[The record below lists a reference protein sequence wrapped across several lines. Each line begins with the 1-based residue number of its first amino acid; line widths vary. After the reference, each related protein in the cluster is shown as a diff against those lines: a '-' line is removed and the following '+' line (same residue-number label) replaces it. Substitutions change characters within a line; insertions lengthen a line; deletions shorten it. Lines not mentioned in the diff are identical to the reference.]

1 MHHHHI
7 DRYAQG
13 TSPVHALDARAKT
26 AAVLAYLFVLIS
38 FDRYAVSALAPM
50 AVAPLGLL
58 LLAGVSVRFA
68 LRRVLILS
76 PFIVFLAM
84 ACPFYDRAPHAVAFG
99 PWQFVVSGGWLTAAG
114 ITVKFALGV
123 VALTAL
129 MCTTPFSALLEALR
143 WFRVPKLLV
152 MQLGFLYRY
161 LFVLTGEAMRLKRA
175 RDFRGAHL
183 APTHRRLAAAGGVV
197 GSLLVRTLDRSDR
210 IHLAMQAR
218 GYRGEPHALTRL
230 RFRASDALFLLAAV
244 AYLALCR
251 GVLAGVL

>member
-13 TSPVHALDARAKT
+13 CSPVHSLDARAKA

-50 AVAPLGLL
+50 AIGPVGLL
-58 LLAGVSVRFA
+58 LIAGVPLRFV
-68 LRRVLILS
+68 LRRVVILS
-76 PFIVFLAM
+76 PFIIFLAA
-84 ACPFYDRAPHAVAFG
+84 ACPLYDHVEVAMALG
-99 PWQFVVSGGWLTAAG
+99 PWRFVTTGGWLTAAN
-114 ITVKFALGV
+114 ISVKFALGV
-123 VALTAL
+123 TALTAL
-129 MCTTPFSALLEALR
+129 MCTTPFASLLEALG
-143 WFRVPKLLV
+143 WFRLPKLLV

-161 LFVLTGEAMRLKRA
+161 LFVLTGEAMRLRRA

-183 APTHRRLAAAGGVV
+183 APTRRRLAAAGGLV

-218 GYRGEPHALTRL
+218 GYRGQPHGLTRL
-230 RFRASDALFLLAAV
+230 RFRVVDAAFLV
-244 AYLALCR
+244 GGGVYLVLCR
-251 GVLAGVL
+251 GLLAGLL

>member
-13 TSPVHALDARAKT
+13 SSPVHALDARAKVV
-26 AAVLAYLFVLIS
+26 AVTAYLFVLIS
-38 FDRYAVSALAPM
+38 FDRYAVAALSPM
-50 AVAPLGLL
+50 AIGPVALL
-58 LLAGVSVRFA
+58 ILAGVPVRFA

-76 PFIVFLAM
+76 PFIVFLAA
-84 ACPFYDRAPHAVAFG
+84 ACPFYDTAGQMVAFG
-99 PWQFVVSGGWLTAAG
+99 PWRFAVTGGWLTAAD

-123 VALTAL
+123 TVLTAL
-129 MCTTPFSALLEALR
+129 MCTTPFASMLEALR

-161 LFVLTGEAMRLKRA
+161 LFVLTDQAMRLRRA

-183 APTHRRLAAAGGVV
+183 APAGRRLAAAGGVV
-197 GSLLVRTLDRSDR
+197 GSLLISTLDRGDR

-230 RFRASDALFLLAAV
+230 KFGARDIAFLPAAGV
-244 AYLALCR
+244 YLALCR
-251 GVLAGVL
+251 WLFASLL

>member
-13 TSPVHALDARAKT
+13 RSPVHALDARAKT

-38 FDRYAVSALAPM
+38 FDRYAVSALVPM
-50 AVAPLGLL
+50 AVAPLGMLL
-58 LLAGVSVRFA
+58 IAGVSVRFA

-76 PFIVFLAM
+76 PFIVFLAA
-84 ACPFYDRAPHAVAFG
+84 ACPFYDRAWHVVVFG
-99 PWQFVVSGGWLTAAG
+99 PWQFTVTGGWLTAAG

-123 VALTAL
+123 AALTAL

-183 APTHRRLAAAGGVV
+183 APARRRLAAAGGVV

-218 GYRGEPHALTRL
+218 GYRGEPHALIRL
-230 RFRASDALFLLAAV
+230 RFGASDAAFLLVTV

-251 GVLAGVL
+251 VVLAGVL

>member
-13 TSPVHALDARAKT
+13 RSPIHALDARAKIV
-26 AAVLAYLFVLIS
+26 AVGAYLFVLIS
-38 FDRYAVSALAPM
+38 FNRYAVSALAPM
-50 AVAPLGLL
+50 AVWPAGLL
-58 LLAGVSVRFA
+58 LVAGVPVRFA

-76 PFIVFLAM
+76 PFILFLAL

-99 PWQFVVSGGWLTAAG
+99 PWQFTVSGGWLTAADVAG
-114 ITVKFALGV
+114 KFALGV
-123 VALTAL
+123 IALTAL
-129 MCTTPFSALLEALR
+129 MCTTPFALLLEALR

-161 LFVLTGEAMRLKRA
+161 LFVLMGEAMRLRRA

-183 APTHRRLAAAGGVV
+183 APVRRRLAAVGGVV

-210 IHLAMQAR
+210 IHLAMRAR
-218 GYRGEPHALTRL
+218 GYRGEPHALKRL
-230 RFRASDALFLLAAV
+230 RFRAVDAVFLLGAA

-251 GVLAGVL
+251 GPLAGLL

>member
-13 TSPVHALDARAKT
+13 RSPVHALDARAKA
-26 AAVLAYLFVLIS
+26 AAVLTYLFVLIS
-38 FDRYAVSALAPM
+38 FDRYTVSALAPM
-50 AVAPLGLL
+50 AVAPAGLL
-58 LLAGVSVRFA
+58 IIAGVPVRFA

-76 PFIVFLAM
+76 PFIVFLAG
-84 ACPFYDRAPHAVAFG
+84 ACPFYDTLPHAAALG
-99 PWQFVVSGGWLTAAG
+99 PWRFTVTGGWLTAAD

-123 VALTAL
+123 AALTAL
-129 MCTTPFSALLEALR
+129 MCTTPFASLLEALR
-143 WFRVPKLLV
+143 WFRLPKLLV

-161 LFVLTGEAMRLKRA
+161 LFVLTDQAMRLRRA

-183 APTHRRLAAAGGVV
+183 APTGRRLAAAGGVV
-197 GSLLVRTLDRSDR
+197 GSLLVRTLDRGDR

-230 RFRASDALFLLAAV
+230 RFRPADALFLLAAA
-244 AYLALCR
+244 AYLTLCR
-251 GVLAGVL
+251 WTFAGLF

>member
-13 TSPVHALDARAKT
+13 RSPVHALDARGKI
-26 AAVLAYLFVLIS
+26 AAVGAYLFVLIS

-50 AVAPLGLL
+50 AIWPVGLL
-58 LLAGVSVRFA
+58 LVAGVPVWFA

-76 PFIVFLAM
+76 PFIIFLAL

-99 PWQFVVSGGWLTAAG
+99 PWQFAVTGGWLTAAD
-114 ITVKFALGV
+114 IAVKFALGV

-129 MCTTPFSALLEALR
+129 MCTTPFALLLEALR

-161 LFVLTGEAMRLKRA
+161 LFVLMGEAMRLRRA

-183 APTHRRLAAAGGVV
+183 GPLRRRLAAVGGVV

-230 RFRASDALFLLAAV
+230 RLRTTDVLFILAAG
-244 AYLALCR
+244 AYLTLCR
-251 GVLAGVL
+251 WPLAGLL